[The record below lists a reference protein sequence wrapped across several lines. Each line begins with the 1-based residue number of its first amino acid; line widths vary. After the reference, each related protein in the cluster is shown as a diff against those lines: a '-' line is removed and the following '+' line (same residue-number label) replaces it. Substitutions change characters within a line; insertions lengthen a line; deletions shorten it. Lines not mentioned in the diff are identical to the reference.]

1 MTKRELLKTLYWG
14 QSQIADF
21 LGCSR
26 PQAKTILEKAKLK
39 SEEKG
44 IGSPYT
50 NKVYNQIVLEAYG
63 LEWKVLEESG
73 VLDSEIKKE
82 KHET

>member
-26 PQAKTILEKAKLK
+26 PQAKKILEQSKKK

-44 IGSPYT
+44 IGTPYT
-50 NKVYNQIVLEAYG
+50 NKVYNQIVLEVNG
-63 LEWKVLEESG
+63 FDMKHLEDSG
-73 VLDSEIKKE
+73 ILDIEIE
-82 KHET
+82 RKHT